1 MTSLRLA
8 ALSLLVGSLFLSA
21 CSQCTVT
28 ECGGGRSAMWCTKQG
43 KNCSECRNH
52 KLTSEKGTT
61 LYGCEDGYE
70 NGRIVACDQFIQR
83 DITDY
88 CATGT
93 VCIGLNGACT
103 ADAQCCTG
111 VCGSVTRR
119 CITR

>member
-1 MTSLRLA
+1 MTAPRLA
-8 ALSLLVGSLFLSA
+8 ALSLVVGALLLSG

-28 ECGGGRSAMWCTKQG
+28 DCGGGRSAMWCTKQG
-43 KNCSECRNH
+43 KNCPECRNH
-52 KLTSEKGTT
+52 KLTNERGET
-61 LYGCEDGYE
+61 LYGCEDGSTTST
-70 NGRIVACDQFIQR
+70 CDDFIKR

-88 CATGT
+88 CASGR

-103 ADAQCCTG
+103 ADAECCTG